1 MYESFLIQI
10 KVIQRRKYRDDS
22 NIYFTRKRLYRVVG
36 DGEESTG
43 RLLPVLNSDEKHHFL
58 SFSVFLIKIFLS
70 RNMQRML
77 QKVPK

>member
-1 MYESFLIQI
+1 MIATYTLQEKDYTGL
-10 KVIQRRKYRDDS
+10 
-22 NIYFTRKRLYRVVG
+22 VG
-36 DGEESTG
+36 DGEKSTG